1 MLLGEIQGLTLLLI
15 LGVGVGLVLFKLF
28 YNPKSEKTL
37 TTSDALNDLEDW
49 NQSMGSVK
57 NLEMEIESILK
68 YVYEQDSN
76 SFDTKFFKFKYIEI
90 IKKMYQD
97 GIKNGN
103 NHSDIILEIEMFFGY
118 QMYQDLDDIDFESL
132 LMSLRVLPIEQD
144 DEETDVEKIRRPS
157 IPQNIKDKVWNRDD
171 GKCVQCGSNEK
182 IEFDHIIPFSKGGS
196 NTYRNLQILCEKCN
210 RTKSDKIG

>member
-118 QMYQDLDDIDFESL
+118 QMYQDLDDIDFEKEL
-132 LMSLRVLPIEQD
+132 
-144 DEETDVEKIRRPS
+144 K
-157 IPQNIKDKVWNRDD
+157 
-171 GKCVQCGSNEK
+171 
-182 IEFDHIIPFSKGGS
+182 
-196 NTYRNLQILCEKCN
+196 
-210 RTKSDKIG
+210 

>member
-15 LGVGVGLVLFKLF
+15 LGVGVGLGLFKLF

-118 QMYQDLDDIDFESL
+118 QMYQDLDDIDFEKEL
-132 LMSLRVLPIEQD
+132 
-144 DEETDVEKIRRPS
+144 K
-157 IPQNIKDKVWNRDD
+157 
-171 GKCVQCGSNEK
+171 
-182 IEFDHIIPFSKGGS
+182 
-196 NTYRNLQILCEKCN
+196 
-210 RTKSDKIG
+210 